1 MIIKENGNPNKCGVG
16 GNARSNPQR
25 YFGELIKPCKFLS
38 DLYFDSLNS
47 LNEQIK

>member
-1 MIIKENGNPNKCGVG
+1 MATQTSVVWEAMQGQTHKDT
-16 GNARSNPQR
+16 